1 MVEVPQHAGPDAVG
15 GRHSAPTRLH
25 KRWYLA
31 IVYANVVLYSICWMA
46 QAPVLPYLVD
56 ALGASGSMQYARLQT
71 AFSGIQFIGGL
82 VSGPLMDRYGG
93 RWLLAVSFGASLAC
107 YGITA
112 TANSMWG
119 LYLSRVPTVLQ
130 HAVLAARA
138 IVTQLSSDGDR
149 ARVLGYVAVSYSVGF
164 TVGPAIGGWLSA
176 WSLQL
181 AAWSATVGSAL
192 SLVMILA
199 LLPDL
204 PNPADAHHKHEAAK
218 GGGAEEHS
226 GTNDAAHE
234 GGAGRAGA
242 SPPAGGNKGG
252 VKAMLSAFV
261 EVARRPGVPDLLLGK
276 LLVGLGSAVYQSMFA
291 VLLKQQYGLDPN
303 KNGMVMSY
311 VGFLLLAGQ
320 ALLVGPAIAAA
331 GEPAV
336 ELGCAVGLVAVFVA
350 LSACRTMWQLL
361 VLMVPYA
368 VAGMLYSNA
377 STSRLTKAVLPQQ
390 RGTALAIDMSL
401 SSGVRML
408 SPTLG
413 AAAADR
419 LGHQA
424 VPLLGAG
431 LIGLFLVALQLGI
444 ARIPLPTAGRARW
457 RLFGGKAPESAHAAE
472 AKAEGKED

>member
-1 MVEVPQHAGPDAVG
+1 MTGPEHAGPTDAAG
-15 GRHSAPTRLH
+15 GRHPVTRLPKH
-25 KRWYLA
+25 WYLA
-31 IVYANVVLYSICWMA
+31 IVYFNIVLYSICWMA

-56 ALGASGSMQYARLQT
+56 SLGASGSMQYARLQT
-71 AFSGIQFIGGL
+71 AFSAIQFIGGL

-107 YGITA
+107 YGLTA
-112 TANSMWG
+112 TASSIGG

-181 AAWSATVGSAL
+181 AAWTATIGSAV
-192 SLVMILA
+192 SLIMILA

-204 PNPADAHHKHEAAK
+204 PNPTDVHHKHQPTK
-218 GGGAEEHS
+218 GSGEEHN
-226 GTNDAAHE
+226 GTTGDVQADGTAHADAA
-234 GGAGRAGA
+234 
-242 SPPAGGNKGG
+242 PPTDTKKGG

-276 LLVGLGSAVYQSMFA
+276 VLVGLGSAVYQSLFG

-303 KNGMVMSY
+303 RNGMVMSY
-311 VGFLLLAGQ
+311 VGSLLLLGQ
-320 ALLVGPAIAAA
+320 GLLVGPVIAAA

-336 ELGCAVGLVAVFVA
+336 ELGCAAALVGVFLA

-368 VAGMLYSNA
+368 VAGMLYNNA

-413 AAAADR
+413 AAVADR
-419 LGHQA
+419 LGYQA

-431 LIGLFLVALQLGI
+431 LIGLFLVALQLGL
-444 ARIPLPTAGRARW
+444 ARIPLPKSGRGRW
-457 RLFGGKAPESAHAAE
+457 GLFGGGGSGSRDRVASKEE
-472 AKAEGKED
+472 DKED